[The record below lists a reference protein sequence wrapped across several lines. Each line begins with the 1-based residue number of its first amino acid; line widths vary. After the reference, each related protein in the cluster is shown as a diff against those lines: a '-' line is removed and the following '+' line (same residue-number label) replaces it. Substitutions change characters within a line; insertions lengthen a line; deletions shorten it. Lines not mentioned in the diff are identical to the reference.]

1 MASAATYLAFVALGM
16 VLATA
21 GWPFAVSQRDSI
33 VGAAHSSPIT
43 QAYERGDRLD
53 AALLDFGANL
63 GLGAVTTT
71 ITGLSVVGPFP
82 IAAYRGW
89 VGGVVSIDRD
99 HRSRLANPA
108 EAAYYLVTL
117 TLQLVGFVLTM
128 AAGVHVGLSAWRSRN
143 DRRIRSILGMR
154 VPGLAVR
161 DAGRLYVVA
170 VPFFLA
176 GSLWEFLT

>member
-1 MASAATYLAFVALGM
+1 M
-16 VLATA
+16 
-21 GWPFAVSQRDSI
+21 
-33 VGAAHSSPIT
+33 
-43 QAYERGDRLD
+43 
-53 AALLDFGANL
+53 
-63 GLGAVTTT
+63 
-71 ITGLSVVGPFP
+71 VGPFP

-89 VGGVVSIDRD
+89 VGGVVSIDR
-99 HRSRLANPA
+99 HHGSRLANPA

-161 DAGRLYVVA
+161 DAGWLYVAA

-176 GSLWEFLT
+176 GSLWEFLA